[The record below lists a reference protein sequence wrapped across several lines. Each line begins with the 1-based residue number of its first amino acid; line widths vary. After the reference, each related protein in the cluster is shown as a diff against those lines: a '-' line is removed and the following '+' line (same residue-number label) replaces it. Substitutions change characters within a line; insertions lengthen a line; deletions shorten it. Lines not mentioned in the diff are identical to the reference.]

1 MQLISCSVKGGA
13 WKCCKKL
20 KVQRLGKYCRQDS
33 INALNFS
40 RGHWRI
46 LKNYQDKG
54 WHFCMHILPDDAH
67 IGGLEYGATSGKHQ
81 NFHWFMLL
89 DFFYWLFNMFLLF
102 ISSFVL
108 INWCVFFN
116 GTIFEWRLST
126 KILQKPPS
134 RQSVLSLLTRRW
146 NWTVFLEIWKTL
158 IKR

>member
-40 RGHWRI
+40 RGQWRI

-67 IGGLEYGATSGKHQ
+67 IGGLEYGATSGKQQ

-89 DFFYWLFNMFLLF
+89 DFFYWLFNMFLLI

-108 INWCVFFN
+108 INWCESFLMEQFLN
-116 GTIFEWRLST
+116 EGFR
-126 KILQKPPS
+126 QKYYKS
-134 RQSVLSLLTRRW
+134 RHPDRQCSHCWPGDETEQY
-146 NWTVFLEIWKTL
+146 FLKCENL
-158 IKR
+158 